1 MLSKRM
7 KELLD
12 MVYETPNTIDLA
24 VVVQTPD
31 FDETFI
37 SDNLRRSYQP
47 ARAEGLIFRLIGTF
61 VQTLDL
67 DYREFIDV
75 LKGDLEN
82 DLFNVNAMKKLK
94 RPSQKLSDDK
104 FRRAEKQVE
113 DVVDFAEK
121 LVSEGSIGDYV
132 LVVNYNQEIGD
143 VFFHD
148 TSDQNMST
156 YHDIQVMMMEY
167 ANRKLLNP
175 VAVIKDLSK
184 RRPAQAKLLN
194 KEAFEDRNIDG
205 FKVEDFWQIYRV
217 PYQGGQFDLETPE
230 SLRLEKALIKY
241 SKNLQRLNLTYFL
254 LFVKTDRYVYL
265 VTPSFRTEEDLLE
278 ALVGYLT
285 TLEVNMDFTDEKFK
299 EISDMMLEEK
309 SYLGLAHGKE
319 HVYAIDL
326 PIKREVDDGQEI
338 RKQINDIFSE
348 LLTYQKMGTIHDFY
362 LFANVEDNNFTGGM
376 MEGNNLTSYLLN
388 FVELLAY
395 LTHMYPNL
403 AAKKIIDLVA
413 TKEELKRKRK

>member
-67 DYREFIDV
+67 DYQEFIDV
-75 LKGDLEN
+75 LKGDLED
-82 DLFNVNAMKKLK
+82 DLFDVKAMKKLK
-94 RPSQKLSDDK
+94 RPSQKLSEDK
-104 FRRAEKQVE
+104 FERAEKQVE
-113 DVVDFAEK
+113 NVVDFAEK

-132 LVVNYNQEIGD
+132 LVVNYNEEIGD

-156 YHDIQVMMMEY
+156 YHDIQVMLMEY

-175 VAVIKDLSK
+175 VAVIKDLNK
-184 RRPAQAKLLN
+184 RRPASAKLLN

-205 FKVEDFWQIYRV
+205 FKIEDFWQIYRA
-217 PYQGGQFDLETPE
+217 PYQGGKFDLETPE

-326 PIKREVDDGQEI
+326 PIKREIDDGQEI

-403 AAKKIIDLVA
+403 APKKIIDLVT
-413 TKEELKRKRK
+413 TKEELRRKRK

>member
-7 KELLD
+7 RELLD

-24 VVVQTPD
+24 VIVQTPD

-47 ARAEGLIFRLIGTF
+47 ARAEGLVFRLIGTF

-67 DYREFIDV
+67 DYHEFIDV
-75 LKGDLEN
+75 LKGDLED
-82 DLFNVNAMKKLK
+82 DLFNVKAMKKLK

-104 FRRAEKQVE
+104 FKRAEKRIE

-132 LVVNYNQEIGD
+132 LVVNYDEEVGD

-148 TSDQNMST
+148 TSDQHMST
-156 YHDIQVMMMEY
+156 YHDIQVMLMEY
-167 ANRKLLNP
+167 ANRNILNP
-175 VAVIKDLSK
+175 VAVIKDLEK
-184 RRPAQAKLLN
+184 RRPAPAKLLN
-194 KEAFEDRNIDG
+194 KEAFEDRDIDG
-205 FKVEDFWQIYRV
+205 FKVEDFWQIYRA

-230 SLRLEKALIKY
+230 GLRLEKALIEY
-241 SKNLQRLNLTYFL
+241 SKNLQNLDLTYFL
-254 LFVKTDRYVYL
+254 LFVRSDHYVYL
-265 VTPSFRTEEDLLE
+265 VTPSFRTEEDLVE
-278 ALVGYLT
+278 ALAGYLT

-309 SYLGLAHGKE
+309 SYLGLVHGGD
-319 HVYAIDL
+319 HAYAIDL
-326 PIKREVDDGQEI
+326 PIKREVDDSQEI

-348 LLTYQKMGTIHDFY
+348 LLTYQKMGTVRDFY

-376 MEGNNLTSYLLN
+376 MEENNLTSYLLN

>member
-1 MLSKRM
+1 M

-156 YHDIQVMMMEY
+156 YHDIQVMVMEY

-175 VAVIKDLSK
+175 VAVIKDLNK

-194 KEAFEDRNIDG
+194 KKAFEDRNIDG
-205 FKVEDFWQIYRV
+205 FKIEDFWQIYRA

-362 LFANVEDNNFTGGM
+362 LFANVEENNFTGGM
-376 MEGNNLTSYLLN
+376 MKENNLTSYLLN

-403 AAKKIIDLVA
+403 APKKIIDLVT
-413 TKEELKRKRK
+413 TKEELRRKRK

>member
-156 YHDIQVMMMEY
+156 YHDIQVMVMEY

-175 VAVIKDLSK
+175 VAVIKDLNK
-184 RRPAQAKLLN
+184 RRPAPAKLLN
-194 KEAFEDRNIDG
+194 KKAFEDRNIDG
-205 FKVEDFWQIYRV
+205 FKIEDFWQIYRA

-326 PIKREVDDGQEI
+326 PIKREIDDGQEI

-403 AAKKIIDLVA
+403 APKKIIDLVT
-413 TKEELKRKRK
+413 TKEELRRKRK

>member
-31 FDETFI
+31 FEETFI

-47 ARAEGLIFRLIGTF
+47 ARAEGLVFRLIGTF
-61 VQTLDL
+61 VQKLDL

-75 LKGDLEN
+75 LKGDLED
-82 DLFNVNAMKKLK
+82 DLFNVHAMKKLK
-94 RPSQKLSDDK
+94 RPSQQISDDK
-104 FRRAEKQVE
+104 LKQVE
-113 DVVDFAEK
+113 KRVEDVIDFAEE

-132 LVVNYNQEIGD
+132 LVVNYTDKLGD

-148 TSDQNMST
+148 TSDQHMST
-156 YHDIQVMMMEY
+156 YHDIQVMLMEY
-167 ANRKLLNP
+167 ANRQLLNP
-175 VAVIKDLSK
+175 VAVIKDLEKK
-184 RRPAQAKLLN
+184 RSDPAKLLN
-194 KEAFEDRNIDG
+194 KSAFEDREINGFNI
-205 FKVEDFWQIYRV
+205 EDFWQIYRI
-217 PYQGGQFDLETPE
+217 PYQGGQFDLEFPE
-230 SLRLEKALIKY
+230 GQRFEKNLIKY
-241 SKNLQRLNLTYFL
+241 SKNLQRLDLTYFI
-254 LFVKTDRYVYL
+254 LFVRTDRYVYV
-265 VTPSFRTEEDLLE
+265 VTPSFRTEEDLMN

-309 SYLGLAHGKE
+309 SYLGLAHGSDSA
-319 HVYAIDL
+319 YAIDL
-326 PIKREVDDGQEI
+326 PVKREVNDSQEI
-338 RKQINDIFSE
+338 RKQINEIFSD
-348 LLTYQKMGTIHDFY
+348 LLTYQKMGTVRDFY

-376 MEGNNLTSYLLN
+376 MEENNLTSYLLA

-403 AAKKIIDLVA
+403 APKKIIDLVT
-413 TKEELKRKRK
+413 TKEEIKRKRK

>member
-94 RPSQKLSDDK
+94 RPNQKLSDDK

-156 YHDIQVMMMEY
+156 YHDIQVMVMEY

-175 VAVIKDLSK
+175 VAVIKDLNK
-184 RRPAQAKLLN
+184 RRPAPAKLLN
-194 KEAFEDRNIDG
+194 KKAFEDRNIDG
-205 FKVEDFWQIYRV
+205 FKIEDFWQIYRA

-403 AAKKIIDLVA
+403 APKKIIDLVT
-413 TKEELKRKRK
+413 TKEELRRKRK

>member
-94 RPSQKLSDDK
+94 RPNQKLSDDK
-104 FRRAEKQVE
+104 FERAEKQVE

-156 YHDIQVMMMEY
+156 YHDIQVMVMEY

-175 VAVIKDLSK
+175 VAVIKDLNK
-184 RRPAQAKLLN
+184 RRPAPAKLLN
-194 KEAFEDRNIDG
+194 KKAFEDRNIDG
-205 FKVEDFWQIYRV
+205 FKIEDFWQIYRA

-326 PIKREVDDGQEI
+326 PIKREVDDGKEI

-403 AAKKIIDLVA
+403 APKKIIDLVT
-413 TKEELKRKRK
+413 TKEELRRKRK

>member
-67 DYREFIDV
+67 DYQEFIDV

-156 YHDIQVMMMEY
+156 YHDIQVMVMEY

-175 VAVIKDLSK
+175 VAVIKDLNK

-205 FKVEDFWQIYRV
+205 FKIEDFWQIYRV

-241 SKNLQRLNLTYFL
+241 SKNLQQLNLTYFL

-326 PIKREVDDGQEI
+326 PIKREIDDGQEI

-362 LFANVEDNNFTGGM
+362 LFANVEENNFTGGM
-376 MEGNNLTSYLLN
+376 MKENNLTSYLLN

-403 AAKKIIDLVA
+403 APKKIIDLVT
-413 TKEELKRKRK
+413 TKEELRRKRK

>member
-37 SDNLRRSYQP
+37 SDNLRRSYRP

-156 YHDIQVMMMEY
+156 YHDIQVTVMEY

-175 VAVIKDLSK
+175 VAVIKDLNK
-184 RRPAQAKLLN
+184 RRPAPAKLLN

-205 FKVEDFWQIYRV
+205 FKIEDFWQIYRA

-241 SKNLQRLNLTYFL
+241 SKNLQRLNLTYFI

-403 AAKKIIDLVA
+403 APKKIIDLVT
-413 TKEELKRKRK
+413 TKEELRRKRK